1 MDREPIPTFADK
13 WDRLTY
19 LLHSYRVLVSLGALA
34 GVAALLYFRPTF
46 EMDPKHVAAI
56 GSWALL
62 GIGCF
67 PVGFYGARWLRRYRA
82 VTVFHINS
90 VDDVIQKW
98 HVPPAIW
105 DAKTVKG
112 EGNPWDVNDGD
123 AYAVREFE
131 WMEAT
136 DTLIVEGCWLSESAA
151 DNVLMTDKSHMEDIH
166 DFLLDAY
173 RVLGQV
179 RGRISRMGMDVEK
192 RTINAVHEAQEKGAT
207 LERDGIK
214 EVWEDAAD
222 DLDEAM
228 PSDPPEGHDI
238 ELDGFRP
245 EPDESERAHDQVTD
259 SADIQTNERQ

>member
-19 LLHSYRVLVSLGALA
+19 LLHSYRVLLSLAALA
-34 GVAALLYFRPTF
+34 GVSALIYFRPTVSLN
-46 EMDPKHVAAI
+46 PKHVAAI

-67 PVGFYGARWLRRYRA
+67 PVGFYLARWLRRYRA
-82 VTVFHINS
+82 VTVYHVNS
-90 VDDVIQKW
+90 VDDVLQKW
-98 HVPPAIW
+98 YVPPAIW
-105 DAKTVKG
+105 DEKTVKG
-112 EGNPWDVNDGD
+112 DGDPWPVNDGD
-123 AYAVREFE
+123 DYAVREFD

-136 DTLIVEGCWLSESAA
+136 DSLVVEGCWLSESAA

-179 RGRISRMGMDVEK
+179 RGRVSRMGMNVEQ
-192 RTINAVHEAQEKGAT
+192 RTINAVHEAQEKGTT

-214 EVWEDAAD
+214 EVWEQAAG

-228 PSDPPEGHDI
+228 PSDPPEVDDI
-238 ELDGFRP
+238 ELDGYRP
-245 EPDESERAHDQVTD
+245 GPDESKRAHDQVTD
-259 SADIQTNERQ
+259 EPTIQTDE